1 MGKSTSTTQSVS
13 QSAPPAF
20 QMPYVTQ
27 MLGEAQR
34 LYGQGGPGTY
44 AQVVDNGAGPELN
57 RSSIAPFTP
66 NELSAQE
73 GLVNSARTTLPEVA
87 DWTQQG
93 YADALK
99 LRDPSQNPYLPRVI
113 ESSIRPVFE
122 QLTRSVLPNIRNEAV
137 GVGGYGGSR
146 QGIAEG
152 LATREA
158 TKQAMDLSGNI
169 MNNAWQFGN
178 QQANNALQLA
188 PMIQGVQTAP
198 SEILGAVGSQERA
211 YQQALMDQLS
221 STYEYNQR
229 LPYMNLAEF
238 GNYATRQLGGM
249 GQAYTEV
256 PPASTAS
263 QIAGG
268 ALTIPALISALKGLF
283 G

>member
-1 MGKSTSTTQSVS
+1 MSKSTGTTQTVS
-13 QSAPPAF
+13 QSAPPPF
-20 QMPYVTQ
+20 QMPYVSQ
-27 MLGEAQR
+27 MLSEAQR

-66 NELSAQE
+66 NEVAAQE
-73 GLVNSARTTLPEVA
+73 GLVNAARTTLPEVA
-87 DWTQQG
+87 DWTQQS
-93 YADALK
+93 YADALQ
-99 LRDPSQNPYLPRVI
+99 LRDPSRNPYLPGAI
-113 ESSIRPVFE
+113 EAAIRPVFE
-122 QLTRSVLPNIRNEAV
+122 NLTRSVLPNIRNEAV

-152 LATREA
+152 LATSDA
-158 TKQAMDLSGNI
+158 TRQAMDLSGNI

-178 QQANNALQLA
+178 SQANQAMQLA
-188 PMIQGVQTAP
+188 PMIQGLQTAP
-198 SEILGAVGSQERA
+198 SEIIGSVGAQQRA
-211 YQQALMDQLS
+211 YEQALLDQLS

-229 LPYMNLAEF
+229 LPYMNLAEY

-249 GQAYTEV
+249 GQSYVEV
-256 PPASTAS
+256 PPSSTAN

-268 ALTIPALISALKGLF
+268 ALTLPALISALKSLF

>member
-1 MGKSTSTTQSVS
+1 MSKSTGTTQTVS

-20 QMPYVTQ
+20 QMPYVQQ
-27 MLGEAQR
+27 MLSEAQR

-44 AQVVDNGAGPELN
+44 AQVVDTGAGPELN
-57 RSSIAPFTP
+57 RSSIAPFTA

-73 GLVNSARTTLPEVA
+73 GLVNTARTTLPEVA

-99 LRDPSQNPYLPRVI
+99 LRDPARNPYLPGVI
-113 ESSIRPVFE
+113 ESAIRPVFE
-122 QLTRSVLPNIRNEAV
+122 HLTRTALPAIRNQAA

-152 LATREA
+152 LATSDA
-158 TKQAMDLSGNI
+158 TNQALDTAGNI
-169 MNNAWQFGN
+169 MNSAWQFGN
-178 QQANNALQLA
+178 QQANQALSLA
-188 PMIQGVQTAP
+188 PMIQQVQTNP
-198 SEILGAVGSQERA
+198 SEILGAVGAQQRS
-211 YQQALMDQLS
+211 YQQALMDQLAG
-221 STYEYNQR
+221 TYEYNQR
-229 LPYMNLAEF
+229 LPYMSLADY

-249 GQAYTEV
+249 GQSYVEV

-268 ALTIPALISALKGLF
+268 ALTLPALISVLQGLF
-283 G
+283 K